1 MLDEPCIRWG
11 AHWRHL
17 VNTIERSMRGGN
29 ADRLFLYDAR
39 SPVVDRAV
47 NNVAY
52 TIHAHKTAVLTFCGY
67 NNSSNR
73 LILLCLN
80 WLSL

>member
-1 MLDEPCIRWG
+1 MLDEPLSDG
-11 AHWRHL
+11 GEHWRHL

-52 TIHAHKTAVLTFCGY
+52 TMHAHQTALLTFCGY
-67 NNSSNR
+67 NKSSNWLR
-73 LILLCLN
+73 L
-80 WLSL
+80 